1 MQTLFEANKKRGHE
15 AVLATFDD
23 DLRKPVRARSVPRRR

>member
-1 MQTLFEANKKRGHE
+1 VKRGHE

-23 DLRKPVRARSVPRRR
+23 DLRKPVHAKPAGRRQKRAV